1 MAHLLGGENLHL
13 EYPTR
18 VVFDGVTVGLNEGD
32 RVGIVG
38 RNGDGKSTLLGLLSG
53 RIEPDGGRVTV
64 RRGTTIGVLD
74 QRDTLDDGATV
85 AGSIDLVVHLDILP
99 SGARRVREIVGL
111 PGRVEEGVVEIADLF
126 RLEGERLVRGDGF
139 PPHPDRFARDGHDL
153 AALLEGPVLLD
164 GVHALPAAQMQ
175 LMTALLAD
183 TAAVFGTGALLGSP
197 WPLDVSMKLK

>member
-53 RIEPDGGRVTV
+53 RIEPDDGRVTV

-74 QRDTLDDGATV
+74 QRDTLDDDATV
-85 AGSIDLVVHLDILP
+85 AGSIVGEMAEHEWAGDARIRDIID
-99 SGARRVREIVGL
+99 G
-111 PGRVEEGVVEIADLF
+111 
-126 RLEGERLVRGDGF
+126 LVRD
-139 PPHPDRFARDGHDL
+139 
-153 AALLEGPVLLD
+153 
-164 GVHALPAAQMQ
+164 M
-175 LMTALLAD
+175 
-183 TAAVFGTGALLGSP
+183 P
-197 WPLDVSMKLK
+197 WQATIG